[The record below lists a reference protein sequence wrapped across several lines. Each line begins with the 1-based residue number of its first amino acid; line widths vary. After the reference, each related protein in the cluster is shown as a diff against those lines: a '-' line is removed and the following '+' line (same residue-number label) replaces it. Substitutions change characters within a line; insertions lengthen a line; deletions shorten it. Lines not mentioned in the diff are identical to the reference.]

1 MTTEATQAPEPL
13 TTWQRRP
20 ELPFQVVADD
30 VLVVDPATRAV
41 HLFNRTA
48 ARIWMLLSSP
58 RSLDD
63 LTNTLA
69 DEYDAP
75 IAELR
80 AEVASFIAD
89 LRRKGL
95 CAGPDVAPTTGK

>member
-1 MTTEATQAPEPL
+1 M

-41 HLFNRTA
+41 HLFNQTG
-48 ARIWMLLSSP
+48 ARIWILLSTP

-63 LTNTLA
+63 LATTLA

-75 IAELR
+75 LADLR
-80 AEVASFIAD
+80 AEVAAFIAD

-95 CAGPDVAPTTGK
+95 CAEPDLDPSSSFSSASET